1 MSQKFPHINI
11 TPAGATS
18 ASPGSSK
25 PLLTVKP
32 NSQLPGVSGVNKSQ
46 ANIVA
51 AGKVNVGN
59 SKASITAIPKYRVQ
73 SLGKNTVTTQ
83 GRQVIVKGPDREA
96 ARSIAKMLASK
107 EAKLG
112 NVKGKQVLLV
122 PFQSRPAPAPAP
134 ASAPAE

>member
-11 TPAGATS
+11 TPVGASS

-32 NSQLPGVSGVNKSQ
+32 NSQLLKPGVSGVNKSQ

-59 SKASITAIPKYRVQ
+59 TKATSTAA
-73 SLGKNTVTTQ
+73 KNKLALFKAQVNQ
-83 GRQVIVKGPDREA
+83 GFE
-96 ARSIAKMLASK
+96 
-107 EAKLG
+107 
-112 NVKGKQVLLV
+112 
-122 PFQSRPAPAPAP
+122 
-134 ASAPAE
+134 